1 MFVSREVLWKDNN
14 PQWRKA
20 KYSNT
25 KAKGSKKDKFHKNPL
40 EGVIHDYGWSLR
52 KIIFILF
59 IFLFLIMG
67 FYAIVN
73 NEKYNSLCITNP
85 EIDINPVIYANCNTV
100 KI

>member
-1 MFVSREVLWKDNN
+1 
-14 PQWRKA
+14 
-20 KYSNT
+20 
-25 KAKGSKKDKFHKNPL
+25 
-40 EGVIHDYGWSLR
+40 
-52 KIIFILF
+52 
-59 IFLFLIMG
+59 MG